1 MSFDLISDL
10 HLTFRNEKI
19 LSGLVPKSD
28 VLALLGDVCEI
39 KNYFRFK
46 KFFEF
51 ISSSWDYVLYVP
63 GNHEFYGGEME
74 QSVDDMRSYLKQFRN
89 IIVLDNDLVSIDNVR
104 YIGSTLWSGMNRRN
118 KITMESDKEQI
129 SDYHHIKRKKF
140 GKEVLITPEDTVD
153 MFEKNVEFIDRM
165 IKISPFE
172 TNVILTHHAPSYRS
186 VSPKFEGNIASA
198 AYVSDLEYLLCDRT
212 RVSVWAH
219 GHTHSSSDYKIGACR
234 VVANPLGY
242 TNELYSDERKYKP
255 LTVGVF

>member
-19 LSGLVPKSD
+19 LSGLVPKSA

-46 KFFEF
+46 KFFDF

-74 QSVDDMRSYLKQFRN
+74 QSADDMRSYLKQFRN

-104 YIGSTLWSGMNRRN
+104 YIGSTLWSGMNYRN
-118 KITMESDKEQI
+118 KMTMESAKELV

-153 MFEKNVEFIDRM
+153 MFEKNVEFINK
-165 IKISPFE
+165 IIEISPDK

-186 VSPKFEGNIASA
+186 VSPRFEESITNDAF
-198 AYVSDLEYLLCDRT
+198 VSDLEYLLCDRT
-212 RVSVWAH
+212 HVSVWAH
-219 GHTHSSSDYKIGACR
+219 GHTHSASDYMIGQCR

-242 TNELYSDERKYKP
+242 MYELYSDEREYKP
-255 LTVGVF
+255 LTVEIF